1 MRTNKIEIQPRLIDA
16 ETGAIDVIGDLTGFA
31 EQQMALA
38 FDQLAERGARKI
50 LFVFD
55 RMDFMNSSGI
65 GLLIT
70 FLVRANRKGIQLAAA
85 GLKDH
90 FQHLFELTRLK
101 DPIPVY
107 PDEAAALA
115 AWAAAQA

>member
-1 MRTNKIEIQPRLIDA
+1 MRTNKIDIQPRKIDA

-38 FDQLAERGARKI
+38 FDQLVESGARRI
-50 LFVFD
+50 VFVFD
-55 RMDFMNSSGI
+55 RMEFMNSSGI

-70 FLVRANRKGIQLAAA
+70 FLVRANRKQLLLAAA

-115 AWAAAQA
+115 AWAAAQS